1 MSEATTRP
9 RQALARTVD
18 CGLRLHGVPDR
29 IVSTDLAG
37 QLERHVSPEWWAVV
51 MFSDGKGVCIGVHD
65 RIPSPP
71 EAAVQWMVQ
80 AAIALNREIQAGGHW
95 VVAWSDA
102 QEPVL
107 VWRDGDG
114 DIHVAVEV
122 SVKAEQIEAYEVSRA
137 VAMAS
142 QALAESRERVRWL
155 ENGPQQIVNLAQ
167 RNSAARRH

>member
-1 MSEATTRP
+1 MSEAMNRT
-9 RQALARTVD
+9 RQARARTVD
-18 CGLRLHGVPDR
+18 CGMRLHGVPDR
-29 IVSTDLAG
+29 IVGTDLAG
-37 QLERHVSPEWWAVV
+37 QLQRHVCPGWYAVV
-51 MFSDGKGVCIGVHD
+51 MFSDGRGVCMGVHD
-65 RIPSPP
+65 EIPSPP

-80 AAIALNREIQAGGHW
+80 AAVALNRELHHGGHW

-107 VWRDGDG
+107 LWRDGDG

-122 SVKAEQIEAYEVSRA
+122 SVKADKIEGYEVQRA
-137 VAMAS
+137 VAMAG
-142 QALAESRERVRWL
+142 QALAESYERVRWL